1 MINGDDNQTNDKGK
15 QNLELHTYNK
25 NLSFKWEK
33 LELDSEYTF
42 LTGGSLIFNYGI
54 TTLICKRTYI

>member
-15 QNLELHTYNK
+15 QNLELNTYNK

-33 LELDSEYTF
+33 LELDTNILF
-42 LTGGSLIFNYGI
+42 
-54 TTLICKRTYI
+54 